1 MACKFHAD
9 PWLSSTRRAVPS
21 LMPSSM
27 PLACRPLWRAA
38 FVVGVLLCA
47 LPVAAERADRS
58 KPMVVEANKPGTL
71 DLQRQVV
78 TFAGD
83 VVIQQGTM
91 VIRAERVE
99 IRETPDGFRS
109 ATATGLPGK
118 PASYRQKRDGVD
130 EILEGAADRIELDG
144 RTQTLRLVGN
154 GAVRR
159 LSGNRVLDEITG
171 ALITWDN
178 NAELFSVQGAPGAAA
193 GSEGRVRAILSPRE
207 ERP

>member
-9 PWLSSTRRAVPS
+9 LSLPITRRTVTS
-21 LMPSSM
+21 LLP
-27 PLACRPLWRAA
+27 PACRPLWRAA
-38 FVVGVLLCA
+38 FAVGVLLCG
-47 LPVAAERADRS
+47 LPAAAEKADRS
-58 KPMVVEANKPGTL
+58 KPIVVEANKPGTL

-130 EILEGAADRIELDG
+130 EMLEGAADRIELDG
-144 RTQTLRLVGN
+144 RTQTVRLVGN

-159 LSGNRVLDEITG
+159 LSGGKVVDEITG

-178 NAELFSVQGAPGAAA
+178 NAELFSVHGAAGAAA
-193 GSEGRVRAILSPRE
+193 GGEGRVRAVLSPRE

>member
-1 MACKFHAD
+1 
-9 PWLSSTRRAVPS
+9 
-21 LMPSSM
+21 MP
-27 PLACRPLWRAA
+27 PAWRPLCGVA
-38 FVVGVLLCA
+38 FAVGVLLSGTPA
-47 LPVAAERADRS
+47 AAEKADRS
-58 KPMVVEANKPGTL
+58 KPMVIEANKPGTV

-78 TFAGD
+78 TFSGD

-99 IRETPDGFRS
+99 IREGADGFRS
-109 ATATGLPGK
+109 AVATGLPGK

-130 EILEGAADRIELDG
+130 ETLEGAADRIELDG

-159 LSGNRVLDEITG
+159 LRGNTVADEITG

-178 NAELFSVQGAPGAAA
+178 NAELFSVHGADSAST
-193 GSEGRVRAILSPRE
+193 GSEGRVRAILTPRE